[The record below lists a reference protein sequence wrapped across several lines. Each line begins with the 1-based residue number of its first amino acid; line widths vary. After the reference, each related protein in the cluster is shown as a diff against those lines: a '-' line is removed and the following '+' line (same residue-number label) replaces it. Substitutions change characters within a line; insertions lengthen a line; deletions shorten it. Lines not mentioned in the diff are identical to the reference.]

1 MRVTGHKK
9 LMKQLS
15 DLPKEAHEGLAKSI
29 ERTAKSGAR
38 KARSIVPVASGDLK
52 AGINHKVLRKTNAI
66 IGFINF
72 YEGADEDGLAAN
84 AINYGWGDMKFG
96 YQFRETVKM
105 IIGERHK
112 RAVKRNIDKAIK
124 KAMT

>member
-1 MRVTGHKK
+1 MRITGHKK

-52 AGINHKVLRKTNAI
+52 AGINHKVLRKPNVI

-96 YQFRETVKM
+96 YEFRETVKM
-105 IIGERHK
+105 IIGDRHK

-124 KAMT
+124 KAMA

>member
-1 MRVTGHKK
+1 MKISGHKK
-9 LMKQLS
+9 LMKQFK
-15 DLPKEAHEGLAKSI
+15 DLPKKTHEGLAQSI
-29 ERTAKSGAR
+29 ERTIKSGAR
-38 KARSIVPVASGDLK
+38 KAKTIVPVASGDLK
-52 AGINHKVLRKTNAI
+52 DGINHKVISKENAI

-72 YEGADEDGLAAN
+72 YQGADEDGLAAN

-96 YQFRETVKM
+96 YEFRSTLKL

-124 KAMT
+124 EAMS

>member
-9 LMKQLS
+9 LIKQLK
-15 DLPKEAHEGLAKSI
+15 DLPDEAHEALSKSI

-38 KARSIVPVASGDLK
+38 KARTIVPVASGDLK
-52 AGINHKVLRKTNAI
+52 AGINHKVIRKPNTI

-96 YQFRETVKM
+96 YEFRETVKTM
-105 IIGERHK
+105 IGDRHK
-112 RAVKRNIDKAIK
+112 RAVKRNLDKALK
-124 KAMT
+124 QVMK

>member
-9 LMKQLS
+9 LMKKLS

-52 AGINHKVLRKTNAI
+52 AGINHKVLRKPNII

-96 YQFRETVKM
+96 YQFRETVKTM
-105 IIGERHK
+105 IGDRHK

>member
-1 MRVTGHKK
+1 MRVTGHNTM
-9 LMKQLS
+9 MKQLS

-38 KARSIVPVASGDLK
+38 KARSIVPDVTGDLK
-52 AGINHKVLRKTNAI
+52 RGINHKVLRKPNAI

-105 IIGERHK
+105 IIGDRHK

>member
-38 KARSIVPVASGDLK
+38 KARSIVPDVTGDLK
-52 AGINHKVLRKTNAI
+52 RGINHKVLRKPNAI

-105 IIGERHK
+105 IIGDRHK

>member
-1 MRVTGHKK
+1 VKVTGHKK
-9 LMKQLS
+9 LMKQLG
-15 DLPKEAHEGLAKSI
+15 DLPKEAHEGLAKAI
-29 ERTAKSGAR
+29 ERTVKSGAG
-38 KARSIVPVASGDLK
+38 KARSIVPVSSGDLK
-52 AGINHKVLRKTNAI
+52 SGINHKVLRKKNAI

-96 YQFRETVKM
+96 YQFRETVKTM
-105 IIGERHK
+105 IGDRHK

-124 KAMT
+124 KAMV

>member
-1 MRVTGHKK
+1 MRITGHKK
-9 LMKQLS
+9 LMKQLK
-15 DLPKEAHEGLAKSI
+15 DLPDEAHEALASSI

-38 KARSIVPVASGDLK
+38 KARTIVPVSSGDLK
-52 AGINHKVLRKTNAI
+52 AGINHKVIRKPNTI

-96 YQFRETVKM
+96 YEFRSTVKL
-105 IIGERHK
+105 IIGDRHK
-112 RAVKRNIDKAIK
+112 RAVKRNMDKAIK
-124 KAMT
+124 KAMA

>member
-15 DLPKEAHEGLAKSI
+15 DLPKEAHEGLANSI

-52 AGINHKVLRKTNAI
+52 AGINHKVLRKPNAI

-96 YQFRETVKM
+96 YQFRETVKTM
-105 IIGERHK
+105 IGDRHK